1 MIYGLGFYFFSFF
14 LVVASAGVVFTRNP
28 VHGVLSLILAFFN
41 AAALFVL
48 LGAEFLAMLLVVV
61 YVGAV
66 AVLFL
71 FVVMMLDV
79 SPPARQKRQK
89 RLKEFFQGLFALG
102 YYWAVFLPV
111 AVGLYW
117 GVSWFLDELTI
128 TDALLTHGL
137 PLLFAP
143 IAGHMPPLTPAL
155 VGSFA
160 LLLVACGMGAALA
173 RRISGLSGLE
183 AVLELVEALPFTWIV
198 GCVLAGELIF
208 FGFTWQSSPFAQQSV
223 NAPLPPADLLG
234 NTQALASYVYRFY
247 ALAFQGCGLVLL
259 VAMIGAI
266 VLSLR
271 GKPALKRQDVLTQVT
286 RDPKE
291 CVRLVTIPLGEGV
304 KDV

>member
-1 MIYGLGFYFFSFF
+1 MIYGLGFYFFSF
-14 LVVASAGVVFTRNP
+14 LLLASAAGVVFTRNP

-79 SPPARQKRQK
+79 TPPAAQKRTK
-89 RLKEFFQGLFALG
+89 RVKEFFQGLFALG
-102 YYWAVFLPV
+102 YYMAVFLPV

-117 GVSWFLDELTI
+117 GVSWLFLELTL
-128 TDALLTHGL
+128 TPALLSGGL

-143 IAGHMPPLTPAL
+143 FAGHALPMTPAL
-155 VGSFA
+155 VASFT
-160 LLLVACGMGAALA
+160 LLLVACAFAAPLA
-173 RRISGLSGLE
+173 RRVSGVSGLE
-183 AVLELVEALPFTWIV
+183 GSLELIQALPLTWFV
-198 GCVLAGELIF
+198 GFLLAGEFIF
-208 FGFTWQSSPFAQQSV
+208 FGSVWKSSPFAMQSV
-223 NAPLPPADLLG
+223 SAPLPPADLLG
-234 NTQALASYVYRFY
+234 NTQALASLIYRYYAYV
-247 ALAFQGCGLVLL
+247 FQGCGLVLL

-271 GKPALKRQDVLTQVT
+271 GKTTMKRQDIVTQVT
-286 RDPKE
+286 RDPKD